1 MAGPHSTQ
9 AAHGTG
15 LLAGKVA
22 LVTGGAQG
30 IGLAVAQRFAAEG
43 ARLVLADLDADAA
56 AAAAQ
61 GLAGEATGCRA
72 DVVSD
77 ADVAAMIATAVDTF
91 GRLDVLVNNAGITR
105 DASIKNMTIQQFR
118 QVIDVH
124 LQGTWLGMKHA
135 LQVMKQQVSDG
146 RATGAAIVNM
156 SSISGKI
163 GNFGQ
168 SNYAAA
174 KAGIVGMTK
183 SVAREG
189 AKHAIRVNAIQPG
202 LIDSA
207 MTRAMPPD
215 IFEAKEAEIP
225 MQRAGTPDEVA
236 GVALFLAS
244 DLSSYCTGITI
255 EVAGG
260 RHM

>member
-1 MAGPHSTQ
+1 M
-9 AAHGTG
+9 G
-15 LLAGKVA
+15 LLDGKVA

-30 IGLAVAQRFAAEG
+30 IGLAVATRYVEEG
-43 ARLVLADLDADAA
+43 ARVMLADLDGDAAEDAA
-56 AAAAQ
+56 AGLGERAA
-61 GLAGEATGCRA
+61 GCAA
-72 DVVSD
+72 DVVDDSD
-77 ADVAAMIATAVDTF
+77 VIRMVDATIDAF

-105 DASIKNMTIQQFR
+105 DASLAKMTLEQFR

-124 LQGTWLGMKHA
+124 LQGTWLGMKAA
-135 LQVMKQQVSDG
+135 LPVMKAQG
-146 RATGAAIVNM
+146 EGGAIINM

-207 MTRAMPPD
+207 MTRAMPQD
-215 IFEAKEAEIP
+215 IFAAKEADVP
-225 MQRAGTPDEVA
+225 MKRAGQPEEVA
-236 GVALFLAS
+236 GVAVFLAS
-244 DLSSYCTGITI
+244 ELSSYCTGITI

>member
-1 MAGPHSTQ
+1 M
-9 AAHGTG
+9 G
-15 LLAGKVA
+15 LLDGKVA
-22 LVTGGAQG
+22 LITGGAQG
-30 IGLAVAQRFAAEG
+30 IGHAVANRFVQEG
-43 ARLVLADLDADAA
+43 ARVMIADLDGEAA
-56 AAAAQ
+56 AAAAEA
-61 GLAGEATGCRA
+61 LPGEAAGCA
-72 DVVSD
+72 ANVVEESDVLSMVD
-77 ADVAAMIATAVDTF
+77 ATIDAF

-105 DASIKNMTIQQFR
+105 DASLAKMSIEQFR

-124 LQGTWLGMKHA
+124 LQGSWLGMRAA
-135 LQVMKQQVSDG
+135 LPVMKAQGEGGS
-146 RATGAAIVNM
+146 IVNM

-174 KAGIVGMTK
+174 KAGIIGMTK

-207 MTRAMPPD
+207 MTQAMPPD
-215 IFEAKEAEIP
+215 IFAAKEADIP
-225 MQRAGTPDEVA
+225 MKRAGQPEEVA
-236 GVALFLAS
+236 GVATFLAS

>member
-1 MAGPHSTQ
+1 M
-9 AAHGTG
+9 G
-15 LLAGKVA
+15 LLEGRVA

-30 IGLAVAQRFAAEG
+30 IGLAIAQRFAAEG
-43 ARLVLADLDADAA
+43 ASVVIADIDLDAATAA
-56 AAAAQ
+56 AEAIDGPAA
-61 GLAGEATGCRA
+61 GVRA
-72 DVVSD
+72 DVVD
-77 ADVAAMIATAVDTF
+77 PDDVAAMVAATTDRF

-105 DASIKNMTIQQFR
+105 DASLKNMTLEQFR

-124 LQGTWLGMKHA
+124 LQGTWLGMKEA
-135 LQVMKQQVSDG
+135 LAVMKAQVADG
-146 RATGAAIVNM
+146 RADGGAIVNM

-202 LIDSA
+202 FIDTA
-207 MTRAMPPD
+207 MTRAMPAD
-215 IFEAKEAEIP
+215 AQEAATSSIP
-225 MQRAGTPDEVA
+225 MQRAGQPDEVA
-236 GVALFLAS
+236 KVALFLAS
-244 DLSSYCTGITI
+244 DLASYCTGITI
-255 EVAGG
+255 EVTGG